1 MVSVS
6 PKTRADRESEN
17 QFQNLS
23 EKQTMWFVKTQTT
36 ELRSNYILDFCI
48 ENKIVVILWLIYIL
62 FLALQF
68 KKDRRN
74 DIQ

>member
-1 MVSVS
+1 
-6 PKTRADRESEN
+6 
-17 QFQNLS
+17 
-23 EKQTMWFVKTQTT
+23 MWFVKTQTT
-36 ELRSNYILDFCI
+36 ELRSNYKHGFCKVY
-48 ENKIVVILWLIYIL
+48 KIVVILWLIYIL